1 MVMMM
6 MIIIIITIIIIT
18 WTNSLISH
26 ISAVSFMITFK
37 LFSMPCSGL

>member
-6 MIIIIITIIIIT
+6 MIIIIITIIIT